1 MYGNQALPLPV
12 GNAFKVFMEPS
23 EGAIQWALMRNT
35 TGVFIGPVD
44 PLSMLIYAGD
54 QATYVVDVRKLVNG
68 TTYSY
73 CLFSTIDGE
82 NWTPSPVFTGVPN
95 AIYGDQSVDALTIV
109 RDRLADGVAVE
120 VSRGTLTPVTKQ
132 IPVLNAPPAF
142 DDTRWP
148 MVSVHVTSDGPA
160 ERGIGESIG
169 SDDWDPDSGMWKE
182 GEGWMANT
190 VLAIVGWSKNAD
202 ERIALRKAM
211 RRLIIANLPVFDGLG
226 MIRIDISQSDQDYVS
241 GEYPAPIFSTVCSF
255 SCLAPAY
262 VTDEVPVVTEV
273 TLDGVA
279 VFSAAQNETA

>member
-1 MYGNQALPLPV
+1 MYSNQALPMPV
-12 GNAFKVFMEPS
+12 GNALKVFMGPS

-35 TGVFIGPVD
+35 TGTFVGPVD
-44 PLSMLIYAGD
+44 PLSTLVYAGD
-54 QATYVVDVRKLVNG
+54 QSTCVVDVRKLVNG
-68 TTYSY
+68 VTYSY
-73 CLFSTIDGE
+73 CLFSTVDGE
-82 NWTPSPVFTGVPN
+82 NWTQSEIFTGIPN
-95 AIYGDQSVDALTIV
+95 AIYGDQSVDAMTIV
-109 RDRLADGVAVE
+109 RDRLADGMAVE
-120 VSRGTLTPVTKQ
+120 VSRSTLMPVTKQ

-160 ERGIGESIG
+160 ERAIGESIG
-169 SDDWDPDSGMWKE
+169 SSDWDPVSAAWKE
-182 GEGWMANT
+182 GEGWLANT

-202 ERIALRKAM
+202 ERIALRKAL

-262 VTDEVPVVTEV
+262 VTDEVPVLTEI
-273 TLDGVA
+273 TLDGTA
-279 VFSAAQNETA
+279 VFSSAQN